1 MLGQGS
7 GAKMGSIRRVL
18 RGLRLEAG
26 GKKHCAASTPRLKGQ
41 KPITPDNLY
50 ETSWNDE

>member
-26 GKKHCAASTPRLKGQ
+26 GKKTLRGQ
-41 KPITPDNLY
+41 YT
-50 ETSWNDE
+50 ET